1 MIVEFGFGMVVAAFV
16 LALYGAGAALMGIW
30 QRDNRQIESA
40 RRAMLLSGPLLS
52 LAVGCLMWLLAAGH
66 YEVAYVYSVTSD
78 SMPVYLRLTALWGG
92 QAGSLLFWAWLMG
105 LGATLAALRRWDE
118 DLPLLPWVIAV
129 ILATLVFFLGIVLFI
144 ENPFERFWLLPTGR
158 EQIALFQ
165 PGSAVLLTPPD
176 GNGMNPLL
184 RHVGMVFHPPLLYLG
199 FVGFIVPFALAI
211 ATLATRRSDDHWV
224 RLTRP
229 WALGAWFFLSL
240 GLVSGMRWA
249 YDVLGWGGYWSWDP
263 VEIAALLPWLTGT
276 AFLHSIMMEERA
288 GLFKRWNLFLIILS
302 YALVIYGT
310 FITRSGVISSVHA
323 FSESATA
330 PFFLGF
336 IALILGVS
344 AWLLISRWQAF
355 KGEGELHSWF
365 SREGMFLIN
374 TLLFISLLVVCFWGV
389 NFSMLSELFADQK
402 VTVGPEFY
410 ERATAPIFLALLL
423 MMGLV
428 PLSLWG
434 RFNGQ
439 AMISRLRWPALASAV
454 FFAAGAVLSRP
465 AALTEWLGMA
475 GLSVAALAALVTLG
489 DTLHAVLARRR
500 SSGEHFLV
508 ALAHL
513 ARKNR
518 RRYGGYLIHLAIV
531 MMALGIIGIEVFQT
545 QTQGTLKTGET
556 LSLRGYTLTYESL
569 SEQDTIDGR
578 NEARAVLTLSNGET
592 LYPRRDYYYEA
603 GQMVTVPALH
613 STLADDLYV
622 VLVDWQPISS
632 DGATFKVYH
641 NPLFNWLWIGTVI
654 LMFGTLLAAWPE
666 RRQTSLRSSTP
677 HERQ

>member
-1 MIVEFGFGMVVAAFV
+1 MM
-16 LALYGAGAALMGIW
+16 
-30 QRDNRQIESA
+30 
-40 RRAMLLSGPLLS
+40 
-52 LAVGCLMWLLAAGH
+52 
-66 YEVAYVYSVTSD
+66 
-78 SMPVYLRLTALWGG
+78 
-92 QAGSLLFWAWLMG
+92 
-105 LGATLAALRRWDE
+105 
-118 DLPLLPWVIAV
+118 
-129 ILATLVFFLGIVLFI
+129 ATLVFFLGIVLFI
-144 ENPFERFWLLPTGR
+144 ENPFERFWMLPTGR
-158 EQIALFQ
+158 EQAAIFQ
-165 PGSAVLLTPPD
+165 PGQAVLLAPPD

-184 RHVGMVFHPPLLYLG
+184 RHPGMIFHPPLLYLG
-199 FVGFIVPFALAI
+199 FVGFMVPFALAI

-240 GLVSGMRWA
+240 GLISGMRWA
-249 YDVLGWGGYWSWDP
+249 YDVLGWGGYWGWDP
-263 VEIAALLPWLTGT
+263 VEIAALMPWLTGT
-276 AFLHSIMMEERA
+276 AFLHSIMVEERS

-336 IALILGVS
+336 IALTLGAA
-344 AWLLISRWQAF
+344 AWLFISRWQNF
-355 KGEGELHSWF
+355 KGEGELGSWF

-389 NFSMLSELFADQK
+389 NFPMLSELFAGEK
-402 VTVGPEFY
+402 VTVGPAFY

-423 MMGLV
+423 LMGLV

-434 RFNGQ
+434 RFAGRSM
-439 AMISRLRWPALASAV
+439 ASRLRWPGLGAVV
-454 FFAAGAVLSRP
+454 FFAGGAVLARP
-465 AALTEWLGMA
+465 TALTDWLGLL
-475 GLSVAALAALVTLG
+475 GLAAAVFAALVTLG
-489 DTLHAVLARRR
+489 DTLHAVQARRR
-500 SSGEHFLV
+500 GCGEHFLT
-508 ALAHL
+508 ALVHL

-531 MMALGIIGIEVFQT
+531 MMAVGVIGIEVFQA
-545 QTQGTLKTGET
+545 QTQGTLRTGES

-569 SEQDTIDGR
+569 SEQDTADNR
-578 NEARAVLTLSNGET
+578 NMAEAVLTLKNSSGQSLET

-603 GQMVTVPALH
+603 GQTVTVPALH

-632 DGATFKVYH
+632 EGATFKVYH
-641 NPLFNWLWIGTVI
+641 NPLFNWLWIGSFTLV
-654 LMFGTLLAAWPE
+654 LGTLLAGWPA
-666 RRQTSLRSSTP
+666 RRQTSLRSSVP
-677 HERQ
+677 QERQ